1 MLGVVPAGGR
11 SSRSEG
17 APASTADDG
26 QPPLRHRHSWVACGG
41 FGRRVDAARLTVAVV
56 AATCRAVF
64 GGVRLGRTG
73 TRYVS
78 VVTPPLAFAGTI
90 LVSVILSGG
99 FKISQIGI
107 DFIAALA
114 SVAPYLIISAL
125 YGWFMYFNEKAKS
138 RPSRKT
144 TI

>member
-1 MLGVVPAGGR
+1 MSTEAPNRVAITGPGLKKQGVVVLQSLFIALFTLLELWIR
-11 SSRSEG
+11 SG
-17 APASTADDG
+17 VGIVTG
-26 QPPLRHRHSWVACGG
+26 
-41 FGRRVDAARLTVAVV
+41 VV
-56 AATCRAVF
+56 LCLAVF

-99 FKISQIGI
+99 FRISQIGI

>member
-1 MLGVVPAGGR
+1 MSTETPNRVAITGPGLKKQGVVVLQTLFIALFTVLELWIR
-11 SSRSEG
+11 SG
-17 APASTADDG
+17 VGIVTG
-26 QPPLRHRHSWVACGG
+26 
-41 FGRRVDAARLTVAVV
+41 VV
-56 AATCRAVF
+56 LCIAVF
-64 GGVRLGRTG
+64 GGVRLGRSG

-90 LVSVILSGG
+90 LVSVILADGI
-99 FKISQIGI
+99 KISRVGI

-138 RPSRKT
+138 RPSRKSA
-144 TI
+144 I

>member
-1 MLGVVPAGGR
+1 MSTEAPNRVAITGPGLKKQGVVVLQTLFIALFTLLELWIR
-11 SSRSEG
+11 SG
-17 APASTADDG
+17 VGIVTG
-26 QPPLRHRHSWVACGG
+26 VILCI
-41 FGRRVDAARLTVAVV
+41 
-56 AATCRAVF
+56 AVF
-64 GGVRLGRTG
+64 GGVRLGRSG

-90 LVSVILSGG
+90 LVSVIAADGI
-99 FKISQIGI
+99 KISRVGI

-138 RPSRKT
+138 RPSRKSA
-144 TI
+144 I

>member
-1 MLGVVPAGGR
+1 MSTEAPNRVAITGPGLKKQGVVVLQSLFIALFTLFELWIR
-11 SSRSEG
+11 SG
-17 APASTADDG
+17 VGIVTG
-26 QPPLRHRHSWVACGG
+26 
-41 FGRRVDAARLTVAVV
+41 VV
-56 AATCRAVF
+56 LCLAVF

-99 FKISQIGI
+99 FRISQIGI

>member
-1 MLGVVPAGGR
+1 MSTEAPNRIAITGPGLKKQGVVVLQTLFIALFTLLELWIR
-11 SSRSEG
+11 S
-17 APASTADDG
+17 
-26 QPPLRHRHSWVACGG
+26 G
-41 FGRRVDAARLTVAVV
+41 FGIVTGVV
-56 AATCRAVF
+56 LCLAVF

-99 FKISQIGI
+99 FRISQIGI

-138 RPSRKT
+138 RPSRKSAA
-144 TI
+144 